1 MIGCSMRPGTGSYNL
16 ATRTAVQWSIAK
28 ILNRLWAGPSVVD
41 TMWKITASLPTDN
54 RLTYAADGW
63 GDAGLRSWPPE
74 RADMVR
80 MPRHCSRPSESGG
93 RRDVE
98 SGAALQSE
106 RQGKDGDSPNRVHR
120 SVLHECEVRRIKRCR
135 EVLLLVGGKL
145 KNGFGCEQEGVCSF
159 KFRSQCAGRS
169 RFVSRVL
176 HQRNDTHVLCT
187 AWPFEEKHLFDRTHR
202 VQLILGWPGSCSAIL
217 RASFC

>member
-1 MIGCSMRPGTGSYNL
+1 MIGCSMGPGTGSYNL
-16 ATRTAVQWSIAK
+16 ATRTVQCSMAQR
-28 ILNRLWAGPSVVD
+28 LNRLWAGLSVVD

-80 MPRHCSRPSESGG
+80 MPRHYSRPSESGG

-106 RQGKDGDSPNRVHR
+106 RQGKDGDSQNRVHL
-120 SVLHECEVRRIKRCR
+120 SVLHECEVWRIKRCR

-145 KNGFGCEQEGVCSF
+145 KNGFGCEQEGVRSF
-159 KFRSQCAGRS
+159 KFRSLLLVALVLFPACCTSGTTHTCCARPDPLRRS
-169 RFVSRVL
+169 SL
-176 HQRNDTHVLCT
+176 
-187 AWPFEEKHLFDRTHR
+187 
-202 VQLILGWPGSCSAIL
+202 LIEPIA
-217 RASFC
+217 FN